1 MSLAPNTS
9 AEAPKGFKRFF
20 SFVRRHRLFVATVL
34 VPTLLAALYYGVFAS
49 DIYVSESRFIVRSPQ
64 KQQTGGLGALLQG
77 TGFSGFARAPDD
89 VYTVHDYMLSRD
101 ALGLLDEKLDL
112 RGAFSNDRID
122 RLNRF
127 PSLDFDESFEALHR
141 YYQKRVAVNLDT
153 LSSISTLTVTAFSAD
168 KARQMNE
175 LLLEAAEQLVNKL
188 NERGRQDL
196 IRFAAAEVAEAE
208 RKAKEAALAVAVFR
222 NQQAVVDPERQTT
235 IHLQQISKLQD
246 ELILTKTQLAQLRA
260 FTPDNPQLP
269 ALQVKARTLQGEIDA
284 EIAKVSGG
292 RSSLTNKAAE
302 FQRLALEREFA
313 DRQLAAAL
321 VSLEQARNEAQRKQ
335 LYLERIVQPNLP
347 DVATEPRRLRS
358 FLAVV
363 ALGLVLWGILSMLIA
378 GVREHQD

>member
-1 MSLAPNTS
+1 MSLASNSS
-9 AEAPKGFKRFF
+9 AEASRGFKRFF
-20 SFVRRHRLFVATVL
+20 SFVRKHRLFVATVL
-34 VPTLLAALYYGVFAS
+34 VPTLLAALYYGVIAS

-77 TGFSGFARAPDD
+77 TGFSGFARAQDD
-89 VYTVHDYMLSRD
+89 VYTVHDYILSRD
-101 ALGLLDEKLDL
+101 ALSLLDEKLDL
-112 RGAFSNDRID
+112 RGSFTDEQID

-127 PSLDFDESFEALHR
+127 PSLDFDDSFEALHR

-153 LSSISTLTVTAFSAD
+153 LSSISTLTVSAFSAEQ
-168 KARQMNE
+168 ARQMNE

-196 IRFAAAEVAEAE
+196 IRFAAAEVAQAE
-208 RKAKEAALAVAVFR
+208 QRAKEAALAVAAFR
-222 NQQAVVDPERQTT
+222 NQQTVVDPERQTT

-269 ALQVKARTLQGEIDA
+269 ALQVKARTLQSEIDA
-284 EIAKVSGG
+284 EIAKVAGG
-292 RSSLTNKAAE
+292 RSSLSNKAAE

>member
-9 AEAPKGFKRFF
+9 AEASKGFKRFF
-20 SFVRRHRLFVATVL
+20 SLVRRHRLFVATVL
-34 VPTLLAALYYGVFAS
+34 VPTLLAALYYGVLAS

-77 TGFSGFARAPDD
+77 TGFSGFARAQDD

-112 RGAFSNDRID
+112 RSAFSDDRID

-127 PSLDFDESFEALHR
+127 PALDFDDSFEALHR
-141 YYQKRVAVNLDT
+141 YYQKRVVVNLDT
-153 LSSISTLTVTAFSAD
+153 LSSISTLTVTTFSAD

-208 RKAKEAALAVAVFR
+208 RKAKEAALALAVFR

-246 ELILTKTQLAQLRA
+246 ELILTKTQLAQLQA

-269 ALQVKARTLQGEIDA
+269 ALQVKARTLQAEINA

>member
-1 MSLAPNTS
+1 MSLAPTS
-9 AEAPKGFKRFF
+9 GAEASSGFQRLR
-20 SFVRRHRLFVATVL
+20 SFLRTHRLFLVTVL
-34 VPTLLAALYYGVFAS
+34 IPTLFAGIYFGAMAS
-49 DIYVSESRFIVRSPQ
+49 DVYVSESRFIVRSPQ

-89 VYTVHDYMLSRD
+89 VYTVHDYILSRD
-101 ALGLLDEKLDL
+101 ALALVDDKLDV
-112 RGAFSNDRID
+112 RAAFSDAGID
-122 RLNRF
+122 RLSRF
-127 PSLDFDESFEALHR
+127 PALDFDDSFEALHR
-141 YYQKRVAVNLDT
+141 YYQKRITVNLDT
-153 LSSISTLTVTAFSAD
+153 LSSISTLTVTAFSAE
-168 KARQMNE
+168 KARQINE

-246 ELILTKTQLAQLRA
+246 ELILTKTQLAQLQA

-358 FLAVV
+358 FLATV

>member
-9 AEAPKGFKRFF
+9 AEASKGFKRFF
-20 SFVRRHRLFVATVL
+20 SFVSKHRLFVATVL
-34 VPTLLAALYYGVFAS
+34 VPTLLAALYYGVVAS

-64 KQQTGGLGALLQG
+64 KQQTGGLGALLQS
-77 TGFSGFARAPDD
+77 TGFSGFARAQDD
-89 VYTVHDYMLSRD
+89 VYTVHDYILSRD
-101 ALGLLDEKLDL
+101 ALSLLDAKLDL
-112 RGAFSNDRID
+112 RGAFSDDRID

-127 PSLDFDESFEALHR
+127 PSLDFDDSFEALHR
-141 YYQKRVAVNLDT
+141 YYQKRVTVNLDT
-153 LSSISTLTVTAFSAD
+153 LSSISTLTVSAFSAEQ
-168 KARQMNE
+168 AQQINE

-196 IRFAAAEVAEAE
+196 IRFAAAEVAQAE
-208 RKAKEAALAVAVFR
+208 QRAKEAALAVAAFR
-222 NQQAVVDPERQTT
+222 NQQTVVDPERQTT

-269 ALQVKARTLQGEIDA
+269 ALQVKARTLQAEIDA
-284 EIAKVSGG
+284 EIAKVAGG
-292 RSSLTNKAAE
+292 RSSLSNKAAE

>member
-77 TGFSGFARAPDD
+77 TGFSGFARAPD

>member
-269 ALQVKARTLQGEIDA
+269 ALQVKARTLQAEINA